1 MSDTDHSLKLPIRTA
16 CGILKVA
23 KSQYYDWR
31 QMQLLGARE
40 DSLRMSERE
49 GTHVAVLH
57 LLCTRLGPSSGRI
70 AFRQIRDELANT
82 IGLRFEIVWCEDH
95 RLARLVHSDVEL
107 AEAARIESAVLVIR
121 PENELVRV
129 TNAWHAEAD
138 DRRHNTNSVKRAR
151 GRKASKAV

>member
-57 LLCTRLGPSSGRI
+57 LLCTGLGPSSLVVGRVI
-70 AFRQIRDELANT
+70 VAGSGVMLHREVRFDVYDLVDMSTLTAFDQHL
-82 IGLRFEIVWCEDH
+82 H
-95 RLARLVHSDVEL
+95 RAVGQLQHLQDVGY
-107 AEAARIESAVLVIR
+107 R
-121 PENELVRV
+121 
-129 TNAWHAEAD
+129 AD
-138 DRRHNTNSVKRAR
+138 SVKIFGR
-151 GRKASKAV
+151 GLVLGRGFLSD